1 MTNRRLGAA
10 PLPLPTALTSL
21 VLEVPAL
28 DMVVQWR
35 RCGVVADY
43 VAQYL
48 ALSFEEPGYAES
60 VLSTVANELVENA
73 VRFSVEKARSI
84 RVEARHRGEMVELL
98 VSNIAAKNHIR
109 GLEVLFADLARGDLT
124 SVFQERVEAR
134 TRGGLGLL
142 ILAKDYGAMLGATL
156 GPEEEGDRMPVTIQ
170 VVLPTKEL
178 SNS

>member
-1 MTNRRLGAA
+1 MTSRRLGA
-10 PLPLPTALTSL
+10 PKLHLPTALTSL

-43 VAQYL
+43 IAEYL
-48 ALSFEEPGYAES
+48 ALSFEEPAYAQS

-73 VRFSVEKARSI
+73 VRFSSEKARPI
-84 RVEARHRGEMVELL
+84 RVEARHRGEVVELL
-98 VSNIAAKNHIR
+98 VSNLAAQQHVR
-109 GLEVLFADLARGDLT
+109 GLETLFDDLARGDLT
-124 SVFQERVEAR
+124 SVFRERVEAG

-142 ILAKDYGAMLGATL
+142 ILAKDYGAVLVATL
-156 GPEEEGDRMPVTIQ
+156 DPEEAPDRTPVTIQ

-178 SNS
+178 SHS